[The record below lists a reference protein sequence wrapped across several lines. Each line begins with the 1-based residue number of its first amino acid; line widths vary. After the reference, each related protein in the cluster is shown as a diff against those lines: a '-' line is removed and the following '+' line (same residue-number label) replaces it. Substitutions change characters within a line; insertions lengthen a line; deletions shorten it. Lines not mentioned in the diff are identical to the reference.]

1 MATKSFFEDMVID
14 TDEAADRL
22 IAAFDEAD
30 SGAPGIDTTGA
41 CKPIRDPEELGRI
54 LNWRSDTSTH
64 LYTTSSKGMEKTD

>member
-30 SGAPGIDTTGA
+30 SGAPGIDTSKA
-41 CKPIRDPEELGRI
+41 HKPVRAPEALRRI
-54 LNWRSDTSTH
+54 MGW
-64 LYTTSSKGMEKTD
+64 